1 MPKYIG
7 EKNYEH
13 GSNEKIGILIT
24 NLGTPD
30 QPNTKALKIYLKEFL
45 SDPRVIELP
54 KFLWQIILRIFILQ
68 TRPKKSA
75 ATYRTIWTDQG
86 SPLLDIANKQLIAIR
101 KHFKETNQ
109 KVVIR
114 LGMRYGNPSIN
125 SALIDLQKEQVRK
138 LLVLPL
144 YPQYCA
150 ATTGSTFDAV
160 SHALQKWRWVP
171 EFRFI
176 NQYFE
181 ETKYI
186 TTLSNSIEKFWNQN
200 GKPQK
205 LIFSY
210 HGIPKKYHLEGDPY
224 HCFCLKTTRLVKEHL
239 NLSDEEVMTTFQSRF
254 GSQEWLQPYTDL
266 TLKELPNQG
275 IKNIHIISPGFS
287 ADCLETLEE
296 LKVEN
301 KNYFI
306 DSGGENYKYIP
317 CLNDSPEHV
326 KFLVELIIKNTQ
338 GWDYL

>member
-1 MPKYIG
+1 MPKYLG

-13 GSNEKIGILIT
+13 GSKEKIGILIT

-160 SHALQKWRWVP
+160 SHALQK
-171 EFRFI
+171 
-176 NQYFE
+176 
-181 ETKYI
+181 
-186 TTLSNSIEKFWNQN
+186 
-200 GKPQK
+200 
-205 LIFSY
+205 
-210 HGIPKKYHLEGDPY
+210 
-224 HCFCLKTTRLVKEHL
+224 
-239 NLSDEEVMTTFQSRF
+239 
-254 GSQEWLQPYTDL
+254 
-266 TLKELPNQG
+266 
-275 IKNIHIISPGFS
+275 
-287 ADCLETLEE
+287 
-296 LKVEN
+296 N
-301 KNYFI
+301 KSK
-306 DSGGENYKYIP
+306 SGN
-317 CLNDSPEHV
+317 
-326 KFLVELIIKNTQ
+326 
-338 GWDYL
+338 